1 MEITGNFVTFLVESV
16 GICSNNL
23 ITSLKFGLKIFNSF
37 SEIETDIKPPFPTN
51 QYFLK
56 ICYQIK
62 CYHTKHV
69 QIKCKEYLQFVPT
82 QNQAFLGECNLGYS
96 PEKIMLLKI

>member
-69 QIKCKEYLQFVPT
+69 TDKMQRIFAIRANSKSS
-82 QNQAFLGECNLGYS
+82 FLGR
-96 PEKIMLLKI
+96 M